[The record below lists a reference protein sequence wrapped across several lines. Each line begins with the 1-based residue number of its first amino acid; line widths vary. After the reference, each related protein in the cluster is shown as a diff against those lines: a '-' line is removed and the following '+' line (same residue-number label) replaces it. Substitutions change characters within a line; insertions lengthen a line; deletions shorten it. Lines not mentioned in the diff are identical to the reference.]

1 MPSLRFGCAEQSHN
15 QEKAGDVLESVGG
28 FLRPWNNRAEVVSR
42 ELGRE
47 YGWGEDEVQDALR
60 SLTNF
65 VEAASFAWAHAS
77 ANKSMFASW
86 LSTHFGYDG
95 AGGDFSGVRC
105 YCIACAVRPSASI
118 SASGPRQSEASGPPG
133 LCGQY
138 GGGDAPEPTL
148 AASFSASGPRQPQ
161 ASGPPGLS
169 GECEGGDIPLRG
181 GKRQKRTG

>member
-1 MPSLRFGCAEQSHN
+1 M
-15 QEKAGDVLESVGG
+15 LESVGG

-42 ELGRE
+42 ELGRQ
-47 YGWGEDEVQDALR
+47 YGWGEHAVQDALR

-77 ANKSMFASW
+77 ANKSMFASR

-148 AASFSASGPRQPQ
+148 AASFSASGPR
-161 ASGPPGLS
+161 
-169 GECEGGDIPLRG
+169 
-181 GKRQKRTG
+181 